1 MQKSKPYLNT
11 IRSKHPTIAY
21 DVSAYASGSKNSSD
35 IVYTEYIQSIETID
49 LAIRTI
55 SNIIS
60 LCDMKLYRLDNKGVK
75 KPHSIKNLDLEFPN
89 ETDSSV
95 DFLRKL
101 AVNVY
106 SQGAGLIVT
115 EEGKRGK
122 ASGKMINL
130 YVLNVASIEAVSDGK
145 KLISQFKYKAE
156 NGTDVYYKAED
167 CIYINDS
174 IDPSNLLYSLSR
186 LRALNDV
193 IQMQAGI
200 VKQSKELLTGGAK
213 TASIISSD
221 SPISER
227 NMKTIQTEF
236 NKFMTSATSSS
247 MFLNAPLNVSQ
258 VGNTMSGTDML
269 QLLTHVNKMML
280 QAFAIP
286 DTLLGIGTTG
296 GANRNTG
303 ITYVNRIFFTM
314 QLKPVLKNIE
324 KQFTR
329 FLREQMGISNVVM
342 EFSYNDLDI
351 LKLADEEKSAM
362 VLAQLKGGL
371 ISLNEAR
378 EMTEYLPIDS
388 EAANNI
394 YMPAFL
400 LGTAPVSYNN
410 FEESLATM
418 LAASGSVAK
427 SSALPSGNAGGADN
441 TNVITDSRGGP
452 ADAVPV

>member
-174 IDPSNLLYSLSR
+174 IYK
-186 LRALNDV
+186 LNF
-193 IQMQAGI
+193 
-200 VKQSKELLTGGAK
+200 LFLT
-213 TASIISSD
+213 
-221 SPISER
+221 
-227 NMKTIQTEF
+227 
-236 NKFMTSATSSS
+236 
-247 MFLNAPLNVSQ
+247 
-258 VGNTMSGTDML
+258 
-269 QLLTHVNKMML
+269 
-280 QAFAIP
+280 
-286 DTLLGIGTTG
+286 
-296 GANRNTG
+296 
-303 ITYVNRIFFTM
+303 
-314 QLKPVLKNIE
+314 
-324 KQFTR
+324 
-329 FLREQMGISNVVM
+329 
-342 EFSYNDLDI
+342 
-351 LKLADEEKSAM
+351 
-362 VLAQLKGGL
+362 
-371 ISLNEAR
+371 
-378 EMTEYLPIDS
+378 
-388 EAANNI
+388 
-394 YMPAFL
+394 
-400 LGTAPVSYNN
+400 
-410 FEESLATM
+410 
-418 LAASGSVAK
+418 
-427 SSALPSGNAGGADN
+427 
-441 TNVITDSRGGP
+441 
-452 ADAVPV
+452 